1 MRAYRE
7 GERGASSEG
16 WGRVSAYAY
25 REGEDGEDDVAGD
38 IAAEVGP
45 DHDVERGDEE
55 GEHRYSNQLHT
66 ARTKET

>member
-1 MRAYRE
+1 
-7 GERGASSEG
+7 
-16 WGRVSAYAY
+16 VSAYAY